1 MGRCIYCQKTFD
13 FNTNGLTH
21 IGIVPDMLDDF
32 QSMDMTPSDF
42 DPILDSATAYV
53 RLWKYAKKTSN
64 NQINRDSMAVTDGRL
79 DVVSGC
85 NQLLMGT
92 GSQLRAQDDITAGRQ
107 IRLSPRF
114 KHLSLLA
121 YLLWYRA
128 EW

>member
-53 RLWKYAKKTSN
+53 RLWKYA
-64 NQINRDSMAVTDGRL
+64 QIIKSIETQWL
-79 DVVSGC
+79 S
-85 NQLLMGT
+85 QMG
-92 GSQLRAQDDITAGRQ
+92 D
-107 IRLSPRF
+107 
-114 KHLSLLA
+114 
-121 YLLWYRA
+121 
-128 EW
+128 

>member
-1 MGRCIYCQKTFD
+1 MREKRQGKKQSTHDRLLDEMKTQE
-13 FNTNGLTH
+13 NEKVEYG
-21 IGIVPDMLDDF
+21 IG
-32 QSMDMTPSDF
+32 
-42 DPILDSATAYV
+42 
-53 RLWKYAKKTSN
+53 
-64 NQINRDSMAVTDGRL
+64 
-79 DVVSGC
+79 VSGC